1 MSGPDYPESSQAP
14 STYLRKQ
21 SDRRR
26 SSLLSGY
33 VVDSQDEDT
42 LHADSSG
49 APNTSNLSESSKTV
63 LPKPKPKP
71 RQSAPS
77 SSSAT
82 AKTPLSS
89 ISKTPIS
96 SISSSSNKKLLPARP
111 KDQPQQTSS
120 NRSKDQ
126 AQQASSTRSKDQAQQ
141 TPSNRHKTGAATSS
155 ASSSHSAPAPTLAH
169 KSITK
174 SKTLPDMRINTS
186 NQKPA
191 TGTAKKSLKEVAL
204 SAAAAKIQSPDK
216 PASGPSNQPGSNTSA
231 APKKMPPPARPAASR
246 SIASSVVSDDENSIA
261 SRRGGDGEN
270 PITVDSDEDDT
281 STSHQRKDSGADVAL
296 KTARKVWK
304 KAHDAEKARQSGDL
318 RPLNKSSVVYL
329 NFDEPQLSKDGVYL
343 EFPCTCCQPRRL
355 IPRPVTDS
363 STSNLWS
370 HAKRYNPKHGQ
381 LGQLTLDEMFGRQA
395 QIAADAKPLTA
406 GMARQLAV
414 YWVTEATR
422 PIAIVEDKGFRAML
436 NQSQLS
442 VMPKRMTV
450 SRDITKVFKAMQQ
463 HITDELAQVQGC
475 FHLAV
480 DIWTSANGYAFL
492 AVIIGYQQEGVAVRR
507 VLEMVPFNEKH
518 DADNLADIILQVT
531 SKYEVTS
538 RIWNVV
544 SDNASE
550 NNAFMPLL
558 AAKGGLPRYDL
569 SSDNLSC
576 RVRCCAHVLNLITK
590 AVLKGFISK
599 NGRAGIADN
608 KEWDIPK
615 DDEQSDE
622 TDSDDS
628 GSSSEDDDQHPAED
642 EDEFVLSASLHPEAL
657 DDVEDDAQVDGILA
671 AAKDKLLGDDDAI
684 SEEAQRKVN
693 KRNKEMGQ
701 IIKKVAWLAITLRKS
716 GPKSRDFKRHCVK
729 MGCRKPHGLL
739 RDVATRWDSTVLAC
753 ERALTIIDGI
763 IFFCEQ
769 PGSPIPKD
777 KRFRRTDEAD
787 LRKLVQLLKP
797 ISQATKK
804 FSEMSTPTIGDVI
817 GLFEDIDRYFTQIQ
831 AENTDDDD
839 LIWGMAVSE
848 VMWSPQSTIG

>member
-1 MSGPDYPESSQAP
+1 
-14 STYLRKQ
+14 
-21 SDRRR
+21 
-26 SSLLSGY
+26 
-33 VVDSQDEDT
+33 
-42 LHADSSG
+42 
-49 APNTSNLSESSKTV
+49 
-63 LPKPKPKP
+63 
-71 RQSAPS
+71 
-77 SSSAT
+77 
-82 AKTPLSS
+82 
-89 ISKTPIS
+89 
-96 SISSSSNKKLLPARP
+96 
-111 KDQPQQTSS
+111 
-120 NRSKDQ
+120 
-126 AQQASSTRSKDQAQQ
+126 
-141 TPSNRHKTGAATSS
+141 
-155 ASSSHSAPAPTLAH
+155 
-169 KSITK
+169 
-174 SKTLPDMRINTS
+174 
-186 NQKPA
+186 
-191 TGTAKKSLKEVAL
+191 
-204 SAAAAKIQSPDK
+204 
-216 PASGPSNQPGSNTSA
+216 
-231 APKKMPPPARPAASR
+231 
-246 SIASSVVSDDENSIA
+246 
-261 SRRGGDGEN
+261 
-270 PITVDSDEDDT
+270 
-281 STSHQRKDSGADVAL
+281 
-296 KTARKVWK
+296 
-304 KAHDAEKARQSGDL
+304 
-318 RPLNKSSVVYL
+318 
-329 NFDEPQLSKDGVYL
+329 
-343 EFPCTCCQPRRL
+343 
-355 IPRPVTDS
+355 
-363 STSNLWS
+363 
-370 HAKRYNPKHGQ
+370 
-381 LGQLTLDEMFGRQA
+381 
-395 QIAADAKPLTA
+395 
-406 GMARQLAV
+406 
-414 YWVTEATR
+414 
-422 PIAIVEDKGFRAML
+422 
-436 NQSQLS
+436 
-442 VMPKRMTV
+442 MPKRMTV

-628 GSSSEDDDQHPAED
+628 GSSSEDDDQLPAED

-671 AAKDKLLGDDDAI
+671 AAKDKFLGDDDAI

-739 RDVATRWDSTVLAC
+739 RDVATLWDSTVLAC
-753 ERALTIIDGI
+753 ERALTLIDGI
-763 IFFCEQ
+763 ISFCEQ

-777 KRFRRTDEAD
+777 KRLRRTDEAD

-839 LIWGMAVSE
+839 LIWGMAAERGHVVASKYYGLTE
-848 VMWSPQSTIG
+848 QANVIPAATLLHPNFRKHALTLLKWPEEWKDEAEQQLRDIFHRWYAIQAPSIEPETESQAADFEDMDTMTQQLILLHQAQAQQANANPDQAIDDWLKEPITPLGPKGERLPRSTSVDAERLFSRAGMVVTPLRHKLMAEKITEIVTLGKWFAEGSVPEDLLVNIIETQKKARAARQRKRKSVADLGDSGPSKRSKPADKGKSIAPSSAEFEDEDIEDDFWQEDEDDFE